1 MSDALKDKGL
11 QEYYDA
17 LFGMYGTPGWR
28 MLMEDTA
35 HMLKVHD
42 TPRDLTSADQLW
54 FRRGE
59 LAQMD
64 WLATH
69 QQRTEAAYALALE
82 ELGSD
87 SGDIETGGTAR
98 IIDSEA
104 ASGDSSL

>member
-1 MSDALKDKGL
+1 MSDTLKDKGM

-17 LFGMYGTPGWR
+17 LFQMYGTPGWR
-28 MLMEDTA
+28 MLMEDTE
-35 HMLKVHD
+35 HMLRRHD
-42 TPRDLTSADQLW
+42 TPRDLASSDELW

-82 ELGSD
+82 EQGSD
-87 SGDIETGGTAR
+87 AADVETGGTAR
-98 IIDSEA
+98 IVDAEA
-104 ASGDSSL
+104 GDGD

>member
-1 MSDALKDKGL
+1 MSDMLKDKEL

-17 LFGMYGTPGWR
+17 LFQMYGTPGWR
-28 MLMEDTA
+28 ALMEDTE
-35 HMLKVHD
+35 HMLRRHD

-82 ELGSD
+82 EQGSD
-87 SGDIETGGTAR
+87 SSSVETGGVAK
-98 IIDSEA
+98 IVEEPHDS
-104 ASGDSSL
+104 GL